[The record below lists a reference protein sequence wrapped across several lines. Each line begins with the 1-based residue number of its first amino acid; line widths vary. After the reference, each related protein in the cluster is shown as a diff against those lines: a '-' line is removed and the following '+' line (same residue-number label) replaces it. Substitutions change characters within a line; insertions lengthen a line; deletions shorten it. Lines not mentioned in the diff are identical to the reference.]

1 MRVILQSKTHSI
13 NAHTMK
19 IIPPASFNVK
29 NIYLTSV
36 SIPFT
41 FYNVRETNNTL
52 IINSV
57 EVNLTV
63 QNYNS
68 IQLASALQTLISS
81 QVNGIITVAFNKQ
94 KLKYTITSDTPF
106 TINFNTAYKLFGYHK
121 TDYTISSIKE
131 SDFIGDINDGIHS
144 LILTANFAT
153 VFSTLYNDQFG
164 TQIIARIPI
173 ENRKT
178 GDMINYNDE
187 NNQRPIASN
196 INNLQYFEI
205 TLYDD
210 DFKPLQLNGVDYQI
224 ELFLELKNEITKENL
239 TRNKPEIELKPSKE
253 NEVSTKEKK

>member
-19 IIPPASFNVK
+19 IIPPASFNIK

-41 FYNVRETNNTL
+41 FYNVRETNNNI
-52 IINSV
+52 IINSI

-81 QVNGIITVAFNKQ
+81 QVNGIVTVSFNKQ
-94 KLKYTITSDTPF
+94 KLKYTITTDTEF
-106 TINFNTAYKLFGYHK
+106 TINFNTAYKLFGFHR
-121 TDYTISSIKE
+121 TDYTITSIKE

-144 LILTANFAT
+144 LILTANFGT

-178 GDMINYNDE
+178 GDMINYTDE

-224 ELFLELKNEITKENL
+224 ELFLELKDEITKENL
-239 TRNKPEIELKPSKE
+239 TRNKPKPKVEDS
-253 NEVSTKEKK
+253 SKEKK